1 MLLSAVFSLSLF
13 FCGVVGQKWSSHTR
27 EKTPHVS
34 QTLCPSYPYPQADP
48 STVQKAL
55 GPFLEEVGKNMSRVL
70 SETPGGAVVSVVY
83 RDTVIWTRGV
93 GAINMS
99 GKSIAHEC
107 TKYRASNVSL

>member
-1 MLLSAVFSLSLF
+1 MLLSAVFRLSLF
-13 FCGVVGQKWSSHTR
+13 FCAILGQKWN
-27 EKTPHVS
+27 PHVREGTPYAS

-48 STVQKAL
+48 STVLKAL

-83 RDTVIWTRGV
+83 RDTIIWTHGD

-99 GKSIAHEC
+99 GESFTHTRWNC
-107 TKYRASNVSL
+107 